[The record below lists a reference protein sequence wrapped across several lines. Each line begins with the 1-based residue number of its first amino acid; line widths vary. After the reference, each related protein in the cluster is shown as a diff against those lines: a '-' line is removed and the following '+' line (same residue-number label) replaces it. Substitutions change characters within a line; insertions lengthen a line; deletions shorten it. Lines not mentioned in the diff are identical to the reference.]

1 MIGRLAFLALLAAL
15 IFASFGTVVGEEHQL
30 ELQVVDATGR
40 PLSGVELALIDGGV
54 RRAFRTTDAGL
65 AVFRALQAGT
75 YLAQLQVDGVL
86 VLNETVTVPQEG
98 RPRLVAKVAPL
109 SLVVLDADGLP
120 ARDLTVRVAAGA
132 GKVVREAVTREAG
145 TVTFSNLPLS
155 ELQAVGVY
163 TVSIRA
169 QGVTTELG
177 TLRHDL
183 SKERYEFVGPLATV
197 RIRVVDLAGNPLPN
211 GTVTLLTGLVTY
223 RANIAEGSAELRGVL
238 TSDVAGKY
246 GLSVFRFYGRNR
258 VNFTLL
264 EASLELA
271 RSTNLTLVANALDLE
286 VRALADG
293 EDPIARARVSVSS
306 ARGEL
311 DSGVTDSEGRVRFR
325 ALPAS
330 QAAEAGDLRLS
341 LSLGGR
347 YLLNVTHRL
356 TLEGTSLGLAVRR
369 AELAV
374 SLVAAD
380 GSPLSG
386 ALVQSTEPGTG
397 KRINATSD
405 RSGVALLRTLPVPL
419 RVTVVYEGMVVHAE
433 DLDPTRGRA
442 EVRVSGARIP
452 VTIEVRDWLGAKSPG
467 VTLRAYQA
475 GKEVAVQRAD
485 GSFSLVVPVKGSVAL
500 EVYLDGR
507 LIEKRVLAVTAPSH
521 EVLVVSGFF
530 AGGGLLGPE
539 AMGMAVSAVVSSAMI
554 AAGVSLVLWARR
566 RASASQARA
575 S

>member
-1 MIGRLAFLALLAAL
+1 MTGRIAVLTLLAAL

-30 ELQVVDATGR
+30 ELEVVDATGR
-40 PLSGVELALIDGGV
+40 PVSGVELALIDGGV

-86 VLNETVTVPQEG
+86 VLNETVSVPHEG

-120 ARDLTVRVAAGA
+120 VKGLTVRVAAGA
-132 GKVVREAVTREAG
+132 GRVVREAVTGEAG
-145 TVTFSNLPLS
+145 TVTYSNLPLS
-155 ELQAVGVY
+155 ELPAVGVY
-163 TVSIRA
+163 TVSIRV
-169 QGVTTELG
+169 QGVTAELG

-183 SKERYEFVGPLATV
+183 SRERYEFAGPFATV
-197 RIRVVDLAGNPLPN
+197 RIRVVDLAGNPLPD
-211 GTVTLLTGLVTY
+211 GSVTLLAGRVTY
-223 RANIAEGSAELRGVL
+223 RAGIEEGNAELRGVL
-238 TSDVAGKY
+238 TSDVAGMY
-246 GLSVFRFYGRNR
+246 GISVFRLYGRNR
-258 VNFTLL
+258 VNVTLL
-264 EASLELA
+264 DTSLELV

-293 EDPIARARVSVSS
+293 QDPIASARVSVIS

-311 DSGVTDSEGRVRFR
+311 DSGVTDSEGRAKFR

-330 QAAEAGDLRLS
+330 QAAEVGDLRLS

-347 YLLNVTHRL
+347 SLLNVTHRL
-356 TLEGTSLGLAVRR
+356 TLEGTSLRLAARR
-369 AELAV
+369 VELMV

-380 GSPLSG
+380 GSPLAG
-386 ALVQSTEPGTG
+386 ALVQTTEPGTG
-397 KRINATSD
+397 RRINATSD
-405 RSGVALLRTLPVPL
+405 RSGIARVKALPVPL
-419 RVTVVYEGMVVHAE
+419 RVSVFYEGVVVHAA
-433 DLDPTRGRA
+433 DLDPSKGTA

-452 VTIEVRDWLGAKSPG
+452 VTVEVRDWLGAKSPG
-467 VTLRAYQA
+467 LTLRAHQS
-475 GKEVAVQRAD
+475 GREVAVQRTD
-485 GSFSLVVPVKGSVAL
+485 GSFSLVVPVKGSLAL

-521 EVLVVSGFF
+521 EVLVVSGLF
-530 AGGGLLGPE
+530 AGGGLMGPE
-539 AMGMAVSAVVSSAMI
+539 AIGLAFSATVSTAMI
-554 AAGVSLVLWARR
+554 AAGVSLVLRARR
-566 RASASQARA
+566 RTSAAQARA